1 MPYHSA
7 LQIRPGYIR
16 ARYNLGISCINLK
29 AYKDASEHFLAALKL
44 YVHSWLGVCTVWVSP
59 TRSVRGVT
67 SRAVRHTPESND
79 TGLCAH
85 GIIMT
90 VLRRARRALP
100 LCPQAEGVPAQEPLR
115 LWVAR

>member
-1 MPYHSA
+1 MIVSPSSPAVRAA
-7 LQIRPGYIR
+7 LRAAHGALGRRAEMATVRESIHQKLQETGEKDRCVPTHRRSRPG
-16 ARYNLGISCINLK
+16 A
-29 AYKDASEHFLAALKL
+29 
-44 YVHSWLGVCTVWVSP
+44 
-59 TRSVRGVT
+59 VRGVT